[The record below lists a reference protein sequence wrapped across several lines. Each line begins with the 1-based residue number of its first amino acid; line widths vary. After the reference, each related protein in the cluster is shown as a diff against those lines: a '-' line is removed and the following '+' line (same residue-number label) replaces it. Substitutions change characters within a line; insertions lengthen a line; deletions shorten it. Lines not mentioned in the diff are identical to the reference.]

1 MSKQPTPPEVRFA
14 ALLGVTTDP
23 DACIVWQGS
32 RDRKGYGRFNAGG
45 GSVLAHR
52 FALALVEGP
61 SDLPVLHS
69 CDNPPCCNVAHL
81 RYGSVADNNA
91 DMKAKRRHQH
101 GEAHHS
107 ARLTEGVVAGMRRAA
122 ADRSIREV
130 AEAFGVKYQTAC
142 DAIRGTTWG
151 HVTEPAVRG
160 RFEEA
165 AA

>member
-1 MSKQPTPPEVRFA
+1 MSKKPTPAEVRFA
-14 ALLGVTTDP
+14 ALLGSALDTG
-23 DACIVWQGS
+23 ACIEWQGS

-45 GSVLAHR
+45 RSVLAHR

-91 DMKAKRRHQH
+91 DMKAKWRHQH
-101 GEAHHS
+101 GEAHHA
-107 ARLTEGVVAGMRRAA
+107 ARLTEDVVAAMRRAVA
-122 ADRSIREV
+122 GRSIREV

-151 HVTEPAVRG
+151 HVTEPAVPCRLD
-160 RFEEA
+160 EVA
-165 AA
+165 A